1 MAQLRLGGENL
12 EVAHELILGPDTPL
26 SALTGWDVARD
37 DALRFAP
44 LALRLWRPL
53 QSAEAP

>member
-1 MAQLRLGGENL
+1 VVEVPLKRKNL

-26 SALTGWDVARD
+26 SALTDWDVARD